1 MALTWIAAI
10 TAGWPIYPPFPA
22 LLPSP
27 SLCRLRDSAVYVLV
41 WRAGRYAG
49 MRKICTLIAFSVLLP
64 ACGQQQNA
72 AQSQHDASF
81 ESKLEQQLLDA
92 RPGSVID
99 IPAGHYSLKRGLSLR
114 TSGVTLRGAGMDKTV
129 LSFKGQI
136 VGPEGLLVNADDFTI
151 ENLAI
156 EDTMGD
162 ALKINQG
169 RNITIHGV
177 RIAWTGGP
185 KSTNGAYGLYPVK
198 TQNVLVEDSVVI
210 GASDA
215 GIYVGQSNNIV
226 VRRNRA
232 EQNVAGIEIENSVNA
247 DVYDNIA
254 TKNTGGILVF
264 NMPNLSQAGHATR
277 VFRNKVFD
285 NNTANFAKKGAAV
298 ASVPAGS
305 GVVVNSN
312 DKVEI
317 FDNDIADNQTAN
329 VIISSYF
336 STNYYNKL
344 GVAPD
349 YNPYPKGIYVYAN
362 RFKGGGNSPD
372 GLKLKTLKTAVYG
385 INGSFPDVLW
395 DGYADPKTQ
404 AGNAA
409 SPDDR
414 ICIQD
419 ANGMLNAD
427 GPHGYKNPSTDIKP
441 FQCSLP
447 KLPAVVLNPEPK
459 V

>member
-1 MALTWIAAI
+1 MR
-10 TAGWPIYPPFPA
+10 TAPQGA
-22 LLPSP
+22 RGESN
-27 SLCRLRDSAVYVLV
+27 
-41 WRAGRYAG
+41 
-49 MRKICTLIAFSVLLP
+49 MRKSHTLIAIALLL
-64 ACGQQQNA
+64 AGCGHQEAAQQN
-72 AQSQHDASF
+72 QNDASF

-92 RPGSVID
+92 KPGSVID

-114 TSGVTLRGAGMDKTV
+114 TDGVTIRGAGMDKTV
-129 LSFKGQI
+129 LSFKGQV
-136 VGPEGLLVNADDFTI
+136 VGPEGLLVNANDFTI

-169 RNITIHGV
+169 KNITIHGV
-177 RIAWTGGP
+177 RIEWTNGP
-185 KSTNGAYGLYPVK
+185 SSTNGAYGLYPVK

-247 DVYDNIA
+247 DVYDNTA

-264 NMPNLSQAGHATR
+264 NMPNLSQAGHASR
-277 VFRNKVFD
+277 VFHNKVFA
-285 NNTANFAKKGAAV
+285 NNTGNFAKKGAAV

-317 FDNDIADNQTAN
+317 FDNDIADNQTASI
-329 VIISSYF
+329 IISSYF
-336 STNYYNKL
+336 STNYYNAT
-344 GVAPD
+344 GVAAD
-349 YNPYPKGIYVYAN
+349 YNPYPKGIYVYGN
-362 RFKGGGNSPD
+362 RITGGGDSPD

-385 INGSFPDVLW
+385 LTGKFPDVLW
-395 DGYADPKTQ
+395 DGYADTKNLVDGLPP
-404 AGNAA
+404 AN
-409 SPDDR
+409 DR

-419 ANGMLNAD
+419 VNGVLNAD
-427 GPHGYKNPSTDIKP
+427 GPHDYKNPSTDTKP
-441 FQCSLP
+441 YQCTLP
-447 KLPAVVLNPEPK
+447 KLPPVVLNPEPK

>member
-1 MALTWIAAI
+1 
-10 TAGWPIYPPFPA
+10 
-22 LLPSP
+22 
-27 SLCRLRDSAVYVLV
+27 
-41 WRAGRYAG
+41 
-49 MRKICTLIAFSVLLP
+49 
-64 ACGQQQNA
+64 
-72 AQSQHDASF
+72 
-81 ESKLEQQLLDA
+81 
-92 RPGSVID
+92 
-99 IPAGHYSLKRGLSLR
+99 
-114 TSGVTLRGAGMDKTV
+114 MDKTV

-177 RIAWTGGP
+177 RIEWTDGP

-215 GIYVGQSNNIV
+215 GIYVGQSNTIV

-247 DVYDNIA
+247 DVYDNTA

-264 NMPNLSQAGHATR
+264 NMPNLSQAGRATR
-277 VFRNKVFD
+277 VFHNKVFA
-285 NNTANFAKKGAAV
+285 NNTANFARKGAAV

-317 FDNDIADNQTAN
+317 FDNDVADNQTAN

-336 STNYYNKL
+336 STNCYNKL
-344 GVAPD
+344 GVAAD
-349 YNPYPKGIYVYAN
+349 YNPYPKGVYVYGN

-372 GLKLKTLKTAVYG
+372 GLALKTLKAAVYG

-395 DGYADPKTQ
+395 DGYVDPKDQ
-404 AGNAA
+404 ASSP

-419 ANGMLNAD
+419 ANGVLDAD
-427 GPHGYKNPSTDIKP
+427 GPHGYKNPTTDTKP

-447 KLPAVVLNPEPK
+447 KLPPVALNPEPK

>member
-1 MALTWIAAI
+1 
-10 TAGWPIYPPFPA
+10 
-22 LLPSP
+22 
-27 SLCRLRDSAVYVLV
+27 
-41 WRAGRYAG
+41 
-49 MRKICTLIAFSVLLP
+49 MRKLCILVAMSLLLP
-64 ACGQQQNA
+64 ACGRHETA
-72 AQSQHDASF
+72 TQSQNDASF

-92 RPGSVID
+92 KPGSVID
-99 IPAGHYSLKRGLSLR
+99 IPAGHYALKRGLSLR
-114 TSGVTLRGAGMDKTV
+114 TNGVTLRGAGMDKTV

-177 RIAWTGGP
+177 RIAWTEGP

-277 VFRNKVFD
+277 VFHNKVFD

-344 GVAPD
+344 GVAAD
-349 YNPYPKGIYVYAN
+349 YNPYPKGIYVYGN
-362 RFKGGGNSPD
+362 RFKGGGNAPD
-372 GLKLKTLKTAVYG
+372 GLKLKTLKAAVYG
-385 INGSFPDVLW
+385 INGRFPDVLW
-395 DGYADPKTQ
+395 DGYADPKAQ
-404 AGNAA
+404 AGGLT

-419 ANGMLNAD
+419 ANGVLDAD
-427 GPHGYKNPSTDIKP
+427 GPHGYKNPSTDSKA

-447 KLPAVVLNPEPK
+447 KLPPVALNPEPK